1 MTFQA
6 SPPLNCPVC
15 QLPAE
20 RPIGPEPDKRR
31 VGRCPECATQ
41 HHVWCWHVHGGCA
54 KPNCLLN
61 PRSRRHGTIPYQ
73 PERVHEVFMMDE
85 GPEQAHLNTDRWTAF
100 EKFEAEYAS
109 GSHRRMAAAWNEELF
124 GYFQPAEKY
133 RAEIAVA
140 NRCVRHMEQLRTEY
154 RQKRWQRVVEIYEAN
169 REHFDSCDDFLN
181 GYKPHVEEAIRQLTL
196 QLQQRFNA
204 ALEQNDDEALEKIL
218 TERASGYTSFAML
231 DYYERLGILTTED
244 RTRGVLAL
252 ERLGVIR
259 EIKNYL
265 ARVNSQDRALD
276 LYDDKEHELHLAD
289 SRALSKNDRSA
300 LYDARRARSRDTLR
314 QAVISGD
321 DEQILAAATAAL
333 AVGWVLPD
341 ATLERVRQAAG
352 RRAARARVAQ
362 ADNER
367 DLIIAY
373 DEELLA
379 DDKLLAQGKR
389 DEINNAR
396 RVFKPLLAL
405 RRAIRRNDLRAV
417 SVLIQDPALAVGLM
431 QHLDGSEKVVVERV
445 QQAVQTVVELR
456 KAIADRP
463 WTETMLQQIVDWCEG
478 PENLETIDA
487 LLSPFEMKQVRNALA
502 TFTAIDELRR
512 LEQAPEMAYIKLAI
526 AATYKKAYDAGV
538 ILPNT
543 LNWSKI
549 RAALEFQERWRV
561 LTNALGAGDDRAIF
575 EAWNPGYL
583 HEGLELL
590 NDHEKQ
596 TLVRALKNTSRKER
610 IASALA
616 SEDMQRIEYV
626 QSELARPVDD

>member
-1 MTFQA
+1 
-6 SPPLNCPVC
+6 
-15 QLPAE
+15 
-20 RPIGPEPDKRR
+20 
-31 VGRCPECATQ
+31 
-41 HHVWCWHVHGGCA
+41 
-54 KPNCLLN
+54 
-61 PRSRRHGTIPYQ
+61 
-73 PERVHEVFMMDE
+73 MMDE